1 MSASL
6 QVNEMIDEEYA
17 GLAECFQ
24 NYGIVKAAIFGSTAR
39 GETNPD
45 SGLDIEDIIKKRV
58 DLITYDALK
67 DNNFSRSVLQW
78 KPLIP

>member
-6 QVNEMIDEEYA
+6 RVDKMIHEEYV

-45 SGLDIEDIIKKRV
+45 SDLDLIVSFGEKYDLLDLV
-58 DLITYDALK
+58 GLITYDALK
-67 DNNFSRSVLQW
+67 DNNFSRSVL
-78 KPLIP
+78 